1 MPFKR
6 KIFCSKRELKK
17 ELLDRLVDEDGNKVT
32 KEELSKDKDFLKAIK
47 FNGTSMSTGT
57 ISNYCKILADIE
69 PVGVIDEK
77 FLYEY
82 HQNITNRIDSYTN
95 FKDFSKN
102 KKTGGKGF
110 RSEREI
116 LMSIIKNEIGD
127 VRLKYLRRE
136 NNTYIKDFLLIIYS
150 EEELSE
156 LIKKYSKL

>member
-77 FLYEY
+77 FLSFCS
-82 HQNITNRIDSYTN
+82 N
-95 FKDFSKN
+95 KN
-102 KKTGGKGF
+102 KLIF
-110 RSEREI
+110 LYS
-116 LMSIIKNEIGD
+116 LN
-127 VRLKYLRRE
+127 LLYL
-136 NNTYIKDFLLIIYS
+136 YIFHIAT
-150 EEELSE
+150 
-156 LIKKYSKL
+156 